1 MPAAYAAHA
10 AGIGKGTAILARM
23 TSPMSLDQA
32 VQRIS
37 PELRTSAY
45 YFVHFTAGGA
55 VTAYGGIWF
64 ASQGLSA
71 GEIGIIN
78 ALPTFIMLALTLFV
92 GRLADRASDWRQV
105 IVIGA
110 LIAAVTPIGLF
121 FAHGFAGIL
130 TVWTVLALPA
140 AAIAPVADAASLR
153 MTTRNG
159 TDFGVIR
166 AWGTVGFMSTNAV
179 TGLVVALFG
188 GGAYLPFYVGLNLL
202 RGVVALG
209 LPKFRAPPPA
219 ETVAAVTREAAP
231 GPRLREVLRPW
242 FLLPLIGISVI
253 LAMHIIVNAFGA
265 LLWKEQGVPEAIIG
279 PLMALASLAE
289 AATMFA
295 WKRSGIRL
303 SARAMML
310 AAGLFSVLR
319 WAAMGFAPP
328 VWLLVPLQLLQSLTY
343 AIGLLGAVH
352 FIAKWTSEEI
362 AAEVQSLFVVLQQ
375 VAQVVALTGF
385 GWLIGMMGS
394 GGYFVA
400 GLCALAGAGSIWLSM
415 RIKAPVAA

>member
-1 MPAAYAAHA
+1 MP
-10 AGIGKGTAILARM
+10 
-23 TSPMSLDQA
+23 LDQA

-37 PELRTSAY
+37 PELRTSAF

-64 ASQGLSA
+64 AGQGLSA

-78 ALPTFIMLALTLFV
+78 ALPTFIMLALTLLV

-110 LIAAVTPIGLF
+110 LIAAIMPIGLF

-130 TVWTVLALPA
+130 TVWTLLALPA

-159 TDFGVIR
+159 SDFGVIR
-166 AWGTVGFMSTNAV
+166 AWGTVGFMATNAA
-179 TGLVVALFG
+179 TGFVVALFG
-188 GGAYLPFYVGLNLL
+188 PGGYLPFYVGLNLL
-202 RGVVALG
+202 RGLVALA
-209 LPKFRAPPPA
+209 LPKFRAPPPE
-219 ETVAAVTREAAP
+219 ETVAAVTRAVT
-231 GPRLREVLRPW
+231 GGRGLREVLRPW
-242 FLLPLIGISVI
+242 FLLPLIGISLI
-253 LAMHIIVNAFGA
+253 LSMHIIVNAFGA

-289 AATMFA
+289 AVTMFA
-295 WKRSGIRL
+295 WRRLGIRL

-310 AAGLFSVLR
+310 TAGLFSVLR
-319 WAAMGFAPP
+319 WAAMGLAPP
-328 VWLLVPLQLLQSLTY
+328 VWVLFPLQLLQSLTY
-343 AIGLLGAVH
+343 AIGLLGSVH

-362 AAEVQSLFVVLQQ
+362 AAEVQGFFVMLQQ
-375 VAQVVALTGF
+375 IAQVVALAGF
-385 GWLIGMMGS
+385 GWLIGQVGAA
-394 GGYFVA
+394 GYFAA
-400 GLCALAGAGSIWLSM
+400 GALALAGAACIWVSM
-415 RIKAPVAA
+415 RLKAPTA